1 LLNLFRQKQ
10 KTNQEDFS
18 VRETRVPQASI
29 FDSYSEHEFGKE
41 LRALSNVL
49 DDNAS
54 VVLPLIE
61 NDLIGQSVHNVGR
74 CGLSVESVFRCLL
87 LKQMLQLSYD
97 DLAFHLS
104 DSMSYRTFARITGG
118 ESPKR
123 SSLQASIRQIKA
135 DTLAE
140 VFQALSSAYFDSG
153 IISLEKI
160 RIDSTVVKSNIATPR
175 DSQLLN
181 DGVRVLSRLLSK
193 SRDATGVKI
202 RFTDKRKESKSLS
215 FQILNA
221 KKPEKD
227 TLYPKLLRSVGV
239 VLKQVERALQR
250 VKSEGNDSESQN
262 NWISQVKHYRDL
274 LLSVVEQ
281 TKRRVFDHEKVPA
294 SEKVVSLFEEHT
306 DIIVKGR
313 RDVQYGHKINLS
325 SDGKGFITYLS
336 IEKGNPSDADRFIPV
351 LDGHLS
357 TFGKAPSSTVSDG
370 CYASLD
376 NIKKGKALG
385 IARVVFHKKRGLSY
399 RDMGVKE
406 KTFNRLKD
414 FRAGVEGNISELKR
428 AFGASK
434 ATWKGLD
441 GFKAFVWSSVLSYNL
456 VRLARAESG

>member
-1 LLNLFRQKQ
+1 M
-10 KTNQEDFS
+10 
-18 VRETRVPQASI
+18 RETRVPQASI
-29 FDSYSEHEFGKE
+29 FDSYSEHEFGKQ
-41 LRALSNVL
+41 LRALSNIL
-49 DDNAS
+49 DDHAS
-54 VVLPLIE
+54 IILPLIE
-61 NDLIGQSVHNVGR
+61 QDLIRQKTQQVGR
-74 CGLSVESVFRCLL
+74 CGLTVESVFRCLL
-87 LKQMLQLSYD
+87 LKQMLQISYD

-118 ESPKR
+118 TNPKR

-135 DTLAE
+135 DTLEE
-140 VFQALSSAYFDSG
+140 VFQALSSAYFDRG

-160 RIDSTVVKSNIATPR
+160 RIDSTVVKSNITTPS

-215 FQILNA
+215 FQIFNA
-221 KKPEKD
+221 KKAEKD
-227 TLYPKLLRSVGV
+227 THYPKLLRSVDV

-250 VKSEGNDSESQN
+250 VKSEGNDNASQN

-281 TKRRVFDHEKVPA
+281 TKRRVIDGEKVPA
-294 SEKVVSLFEEHT
+294 SEKIVSLFEEHT
-306 DIIVKGR
+306 DIIVKGF
-313 RDVQYGHKINLS
+313 RDVQYGHKVNLS
-325 SDGKGFITYLS
+325 SDGKGFITYMA
-336 IEKGNPSDADRFIPV
+336 IEKGNPSDVDRFIPV
-351 LDGHLS
+351 IDGHLS

-370 CYASLD
+370 CYASLG
-376 NIKKGKALG
+376 NIEKGKELG
-385 IARVVFHKKRGLSY
+385 ITRVVFHKKRGLSY

-414 FRAGVEGNISELKR
+414 FRAGIEGNISELKR

-434 ATWKGLD
+434 AIWKGLD
-441 GFKAFVWSSVLSYNL
+441 GFKAFVWSSVIGYNL
-456 VRLARAESG
+456 VRLARVESG